1 MLFSKPQ
8 PRVVSLLPAATE
20 MVCALGLERQL
31 VGRSHE
37 CDFPRSLQ
45 SRPACTASRIE
56 ASAPSARLDEEVKA
70 LGRSGEGLY
79 RVDAERLRALRPDV
93 ILTQAQCD
101 VCAVSVA
108 EVEAALADW
117 PGTRPQVLTLAPVRL
132 ADLWVDLARVAEAL
146 EAGERGAQ
154 VIRDLKGRVADVILK
169 ATPLARRPTVAC
181 LEWLDP
187 VMAAG
192 NWVPELVELAGGR
205 NLFGEAGK
213 HSPWLDWNSLV
224 QRDPG
229 VLVVIPCGFDLGRTE
244 REMPAL
250 TGRLGWGRLQAV
262 RQGRVFLA
270 DGSAY
275 FNRPGPRLVDSLE
288 MLAEMLHPG
297 EFRFGHEGRGW
308 RRWGGQ

>member
-1 MLFSKPQ
+1 
-8 PRVVSLLPAATE
+8 

-37 CDFPRSLQ
+37 CDFPAAVQSL
-45 SRPACTASRIE
+45 PACTSSRLD
-56 ASAPSARLDEEVKA
+56 ASASSARIDEEVKA
-70 LGRSGEGLY
+70 LGQSGQSLY
-79 RVDAERLRALRPDV
+79 RIDREQLRALRPDV
-93 ILTQAQCD
+93 LLTQAQCE
-101 VCAVSVA
+101 VCAVSLA
-108 EVEAALADW
+108 DVEAALADW
-117 PGTRPQVLTLAPVRL
+117 PGPRPQVLALSPLRL
-132 ADLWVDLARVAEAL
+132 ADLWTDLARVAEAL
-146 EAGERGAQ
+146 DAVEAGAKVVRS
-154 VIRDLKGRVADVILK
+154 LKGRVADVILK
-169 ATPLARRPTVAC
+169 ATPLERRPSVAC
-181 LEWLDP
+181 LEWLEP
-187 VMAAG
+187 LMAAG

-213 HSPWLDWNSLV
+213 HSPWLDWNSVV
-224 QRDPG
+224 QRDPA
-229 VLVVIPCGFDLGRTE
+229 VLVVLPCGFDLERTA

-297 EFRFGHEGRGW
+297 EFGAAHEGRGW
-308 RRWGGQ
+308 RRWGGKAETGKRKAEIEEMPPI